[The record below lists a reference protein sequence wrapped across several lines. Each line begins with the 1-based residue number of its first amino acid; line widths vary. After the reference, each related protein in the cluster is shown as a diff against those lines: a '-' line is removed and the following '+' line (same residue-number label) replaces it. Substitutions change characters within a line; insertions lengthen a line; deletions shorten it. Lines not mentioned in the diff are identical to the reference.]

1 MYDCTVHILL
11 FVRTVHTYIHV
22 YPIPYSGEIRIHNTK
37 AIVEKAPTL
46 QMGHKDPTLER
57 FWSLLTQ
64 GVLKP
69 EVVQVNSDDLK
80 AKLNNLRNTTITA
93 MLMVNVMWMALL
105 LSINVAFSE
114 QFGIK
119 QSALPVLFVVL
130 FFCIILVQFF
140 CLVAH
145 RIETLIHTIARTN
158 L

>member
-1 MYDCTVHILL
+1 MCCPAPSPSPT
-11 FVRTVHTYIHV
+11 
-22 YPIPYSGEIRIHNTK
+22 GEIRIHNTK
-37 AIVEKAPTL
+37 AVVEKAPTF
-46 QMGHKDPTLER
+46 QMARKDPAQDR
-57 FWSLLTQ
+57 FWSLLSQ

-69 EVVQVNSDDLK
+69 EVVHANSDILK
-80 AKLNNLRNTTITA
+80 DKLDNLRNTTVIA
-93 MLMVNVMWMALL
+93 MVIVNVMWMALL

-130 FFCIILVQFF
+130 YFGIILLQFI

-145 RIETLIHTIARTN
+145 RIETLIHILARTN

>member
-1 MYDCTVHILL
+1 MYITHTLL
-11 FVRTVHTYIHV
+11 LCMYVPPPHT
-22 YPIPYSGEIRIHNTK
+22 GEIRIHNTK
-37 AIVEKAPTL
+37 AIVEKAATL
-46 QMGHKDPTLER
+46 QMSGKDPALER

-69 EVVQVNSDDLK
+69 EVVHANSDDLK
-80 AKLNNLRNTTITA
+80 EKLDNLRNTTIIA
-93 MLMVNVMWMALL
+93 MMIVNVMWMALL

-114 QFGIK
+114 QFGIR

-130 FFCIILVQFF
+130 YFCIILVQFV

-145 RIETLIHTIARTN
+145 RIETLIHIIARTN